1 MSQQLLLIGGGHAHL
16 GVLDSFARTPL
27 RDTEITLVSRFDRM
41 IYSAMLPGW
50 IAGHYQLEEC
60 AIHLPAVVE
69 RAGTTFFPYRVV
81 AIDLVERVAY
91 TQSGAPLPFDL
102 LSLDIGPEIDREAI
116 RGLGDHAI
124 SVRPVEKFVDAWQRI
139 EARFSGAA
147 KPGTITV
154 VGGGAAGVEI
164 ALAIAH
170 RVATSPLRLN
180 VQLITGRPGLLPSL
194 PAGVRKRVRRLLPQ
208 IGVRVIEDE
217 AVAIGA
223 DRVQLARAGELPND
237 VTIAAIGTTAARWP
251 RDCGLKCDARG
262 FISVNQSLQSV
273 SHPFVFAAGDCVSM
287 VDFPRPRSGVYA
299 VRAAPTLAANLR
311 RAFAGRTLSRHA
323 PAATAMYLLSA
334 GAKNAIGTWGPF
346 SFAGERVWRW
356 KDRMDR
362 DFVARYNPDVPR
374 PR

>member
-1 MSQQLLLIGGGHAHL
+1 MSQQVLLIGGGHAHL
-16 GVLDSFARTPL
+16 GVLDSFTRTPL
-27 RDTEITLVSRFDRM
+27 RDAEVTLVSRFDRM

-50 IAGHYQLEEC
+50 IAGHYQLDEC
-60 AIHLPAVVE
+60 AVHLPAVVE
-69 RAGTTFFPYRVV
+69 RAGATFFRDRVV

-116 RGLGDHAI
+116 RGLGEHAV
-124 SVRPVEKFVDAWQRI
+124 SVRPVEKFVDAWQQI
-139 EARFSGAA
+139 DARFTGAA

-223 DRVQLARAGELPND
+223 DRVQLSRAGELPND

-273 SHPFVFAAGDCVSM
+273 SHPLARGASAQQACTAGDRDVSA
-287 VDFPRPRSGVYA
+287 VD
-299 VRAAPTLAANLR
+299 R
-311 RAFAGRTLSRHA
+311 REECDRH
-323 PAATAMYLLSA
+323 L
-334 GAKNAIGTWGPF
+334 GPI
-346 SFAGERVWRW
+346 
-356 KDRMDR
+356 
-362 DFVARYNPDVPR
+362 
-374 PR
+374 